1 MNDEIGWLTATA
13 VLAVISFI
21 LYIGGV
27 IWKKTPFDLNQI
39 VPLLLSCAAS
49 VAAVKMM
56 VLAYTLPK
64 EIAGKPVAS
73 LFDSGSILIGG
84 FVFLITAIY
93 GVVTIVSAS
102 YKVDINNGG
111 DNND

>member
-1 MNDEIGWLTATA
+1 MNYEVGWLTATA
-13 VLAVISFI
+13 VLGGISFI
-21 LYIGGV
+21 MYIGGV

-56 VLAYTLPK
+56 VLAYTLPR

-93 GVVTIVSAS
+93 GVVTIVSAA
-102 YKVDINNGG
+102 YKDETNKSG
-111 DNND
+111 DDND